1 MYNEYIYDIS
11 QTFTN
16 RDIYKSQYPQMKI
29 LNKFR
34 DIKKIYITSFNEKSS
49 LEFSS
54 ENIAENSS

>member
-16 RDIYKSQYPQMKI
+16 RDIYKSQYRQMKI

-34 DIKKIYITSFNEKSS
+34 DIKKNIYNE
-49 LEFSS
+49 F
-54 ENIAENSS
+54 

>member
-16 RDIYKSQYPQMKI
+16 RNIYKSQYPQMKI

-34 DIKKIYITSFNEKSS
+34 DIKKNIYNE
-49 LEFSS
+49 F
-54 ENIAENSS
+54 